1 MLLLLSA
8 LLPVLVRQ
16 QVGRSVECHLEIGA
30 RPLPSATPRRNVGF
44 LIGVGPATPDDAI
57 TQLVPHVVRGPF
69 SSQPFWTQ
77 QATRLARLGVGTL
90 QLILGPQILEQEWV
104 AAEPARNISALRAAC
119 WPHLDATCP
128 LPGSVSDPHL
138 KKWASAI
145 SQTMDAVERLP
156 FADRVVYDI
165 WNEPNF
171 VGGPGGGGGGWAFP
185 SAFWKPGP
193 ADRQGLNYTDFWAVW
208 NVAVRTI
215 RAKQPQATIVGP
227 SSAPGPGTPE
237 GSVVGW
243 QPQQQWLEQ
252 FVLQAHANNTM
263 PDILSWH
270 DYTGRPAMV
279 GSMQEQMRG
288 FMSSHGIPNA
298 QTIPIGYNEIVD
310 SAHSQS
316 AGYHVAM
323 SAALEQTM
331 PPTDHAALGCW
342 AEPGPTTPAGAST
355 CWDQSLDGLLDP
367 SANFSKRP
375 AWHALR
381 WYAELPQDTR
391 RWPLQATSNSSSDGD
406 CHIGGLAVA
415 ADGTTTDMG
424 AELVILVGRWN
435 AASSN
440 QLQFDLGP
448 SEVARS
454 VKVERLPGCA
464 QLEPCPA
471 GGSRA
476 EPAIHVPAG
485 PTGRIDL
492 ELGDAEALRL
502 VVVQS

>member
-8 LLPVLVRQ
+8 LLPVLV
-16 QVGRSVECHLEIGA
+16 GRSVECHLKIGA
-30 RPLPSATPRRNVGF
+30 LPLPSATSRRNVGF
-44 LIGVGPATPDDAI
+44 LIGVGAATPDDAI
-57 TQLVPHVVRGPF
+57 TQLRPSVVRGPF

-90 QLILGPQILEQEWV
+90 QLILGPQILEQDWV
-104 AAEPARNISALRAAC
+104 AAEPGRNISALKAAC
-119 WPHLDATCP
+119 WPDLDATCP
-128 LPGSVSDPHL
+128 LPGSVSDPHMN
-138 KKWASAI
+138 KWATAI
-145 SQTMDAVERLP
+145 SQTMEAVEKLQL
-156 FADRVVYDI
+156 ADKVVYDI

-185 SAFWKPGP
+185 SAFWSPGP
-193 ADRQGLNYTDFWAVW
+193 ADRQGLNYTDFWPVW

-215 RAKQPQATIVGP
+215 RAKQPLATIVGP

-270 DYTGRPAMV
+270 DYTGRPSMV
-279 GSMQEQMRG
+279 ASMQEQMRA
-288 FMSSHGIPNA
+288 FMSIHGIPNA

-310 SAHSQS
+310 SVHSQS
-316 AGYHVAM
+316 AGYHVAV

-342 AEPGPTTPAGAST
+342 AEPRKMISAGAST

-367 SANFSKRP
+367 SSNFSKRP

-381 WYAELPQDTR
+381 WFAQLPEDTR
-391 RWPLQATSNSSSDGD
+391 RWPLHGTSNSSSDDD
-406 CHIGGLAVA
+406 CHVDGIAVA
-415 ADGTTTDMG
+415 ANGVTADVGT
-424 AELVILVGRWN
+424 ELVILVGRWN
-435 AASSN
+435 ASTSN
-440 QLQFDLGP
+440 HVQLDLGA
-448 SEVARS
+448 SKVARN
-454 VKVERLPGCA
+454 VKVERLLGCA

-471 GGSRA
+471 GGPRV
-476 EPAIHVPAG
+476 EPVIHVPAG
-485 PTGRIDL
+485 PTGCIDF
-492 ELGDAEALRL
+492 ELGDAEAMRL
-502 VVVQS
+502 VVVLA